1 MYILDT
7 DLASVYKANFCF
19 LFSWL
24 AMVIS
29 LNHLFDCE
37 YKHGCRWRKKEIE
50 KLNYTLKVAHD
61 CSPRTLEAEIER
73 SQAQGFSEIYS

>member
-7 DLASVYKANFCF
+7 DLANVYKANFCF

-29 LNHLFDCE
+29 LSHLFD
-37 YKHGCRWRKKEIE
+37 CRWRKKEIE
-50 KLNYTLKVAHD
+50 KLNYNLKVAHD